1 MIPLVYKNV
10 KQGLYEIDEDG
21 NIYSHYKKDYLKPS
35 IDKDG
40 YLRLQLSGGSR
51 DEKCYVRIA
60 TLVAWHFLGEPK
72 DFKDPT
78 VDHIDGNKLN
88 NNYTN
93 LRWVERGVNSSIRK
107 NKPIGIKNG
116 KSVLTDE
123 QVEEIC
129 NLLINTELSYQ
140 EIGNMFSVEKSTIN
154 NIKNHKSW
162 KYITS
167 KYDFSCR
174 EVIRDELGRFRQIN
188 TNIHKL

>member
-107 NKPIGIKNG
+107 NKPIGTKNG

-140 EIGNMFSVEKSTIN
+140 EIGKKHKQGNQEFFEASQCKSLSDESRSNKKPRNFYSHFSWFGILA
-154 NIKNHKSW
+154 
-162 KYITS
+162 
-167 KYDFSCR
+167 FS
-174 EVIRDELGRFRQIN
+174 D
-188 TNIHKL
+188 

>member
-1 MIPLVYKNV
+1 M
-10 KQGLYEIDEDG
+10 GDFEIAG
-21 NIYSHYKKDYLKPS
+21 Y
-35 IDKDG
+35 DKFI
-40 YLRLQLSGGSR
+40 LEQMT
-51 DEKCYVRIA
+51 A
-60 TLVAWHFLGEPK
+60 
-72 DFKDPT
+72 
-78 VDHIDGNKLN
+78 
-88 NNYTN
+88 
-93 LRWVERGVNSSIRK
+93 
-107 NKPIGIKNG
+107 
-116 KSVLTDE
+116 TDE

-154 NIKNHKSW
+154 NIKNHKNW